1 MIIDLSSS
9 EESAEKG
16 DQGYENNTSSSSV
29 PFLVSSLILGST
41 EVPDVVE
48 GSVKLGKKLNKAHSK
63 AAFFY
68 NISLNKGN
76 FDIVKHDEL
85 VNIQYIP
92 LDEDVGV
99 EPNAEVVAEDRATE
113 DGEVVRDQVNGQGGD
128 QE

>member
-41 EVPDVVE
+41 DTEFQ
-48 GSVKLGKKLNKAHSK
+48 LGTKVSFRLALNEKELREALSW
-63 AAFFY
+63 
-68 NISLNKGN
+68 
-76 FDIVKHDEL
+76 HDEL